1 MDSDSTTEEH
11 AEAGSE
17 LVFDVF
23 VRACPSRPTL
33 EHVTGKWG
41 SLTLGALSSGT
52 LRFNEVRRR
61 VDGISEKMLSRTLR
75 ALERDGLVHRS
86 AQPGNPPWVDYTLT
100 ELGEAV
106 AARLLDLI
114 DLVQR
119 QMPQVEAAR
128 NRYDTGR
135 TVESG
140 GAELADTLEHKATR
154 TT

>member
-1 MDSDSTTEEH
+1 MQGDGTAEEH
-11 AEAGSE
+11 TGAASE
-17 LVFDVF
+17 RAFDVF
-23 VRACPSRPTL
+23 DRACPSRPTL

-41 SLTLGALSSGT
+41 SLTLSALSSGT

-61 VDGISEKMLSRTLR
+61 VDGISEKMLSQTLR

-100 ELGEAV
+100 ELGEAT

-119 QMPQVEAAR
+119 QMPEVLAAR
-128 NRYDTGR
+128 NRYDTTQDAQNHR
-135 TVESG
+135 P
-140 GAELADTLEHKATR
+140 
-154 TT
+154 

>member
-1 MDSDSTTEEH
+1 MQTDSTTEERT
-11 AEAGSE
+11 EAGSE

-23 VRACPSRPTL
+23 RRACPSRPTL

-41 SLTLGALSSGT
+41 GLTLSALSSGT

-61 VDGISEKMLSRTLR
+61 VDGISEKMLSQTLR

-100 ELGEAV
+100 EPGEAI

-114 DLVQR
+114 DLIQR
-119 QMPQVEAAR
+119 QMPQVVAAR
-128 NRYDTGR
+128 NRYDTTQDGQSHR
-135 TVESG
+135 P
-140 GAELADTLEHKATR
+140 
-154 TT
+154 

>member
-1 MDSDSTTEEH
+1 MHSDGTMQEH
-11 AEAGSE
+11 TEAGSE
-17 LVFDVF
+17 RPFDVF

-41 SLTLGALSSGT
+41 SLTLSALSSGT

-61 VDGISEKMLSRTLR
+61 VDGISEKMLSQTLR

-100 ELGEAV
+100 ELGEAT

-119 QMPQVEAAR
+119 QMPEVLAAR
-128 NRYDTGR
+128 NRYDTTQDAQNHR
-135 TVESG
+135 P
-140 GAELADTLEHKATR
+140 
-154 TT
+154 

>member
-1 MDSDSTTEEH
+1 MHSDSTTEEH
-11 AEAGSE
+11 TEAGSE
-17 LVFDVF
+17 QAFDVF

-41 SLTLGALSSGT
+41 SLTLSALNSGT

-61 VDGISEKMLSRTLR
+61 VDGISEKMLSQTLR

-100 ELGEAV
+100 ELGEAI

-119 QMPQVEAAR
+119 QMPEVLAAR
-128 NRYDTGR
+128 NRYDTTQDAQSHR
-135 TVESG
+135 P
-140 GAELADTLEHKATR
+140 
-154 TT
+154 